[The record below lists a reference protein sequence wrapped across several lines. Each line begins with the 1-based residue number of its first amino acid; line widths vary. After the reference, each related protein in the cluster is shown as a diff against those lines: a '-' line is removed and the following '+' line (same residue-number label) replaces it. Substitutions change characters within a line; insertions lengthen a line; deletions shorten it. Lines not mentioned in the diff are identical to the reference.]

1 LEGPQ
6 SGSDM
11 TEAPQPHD
19 GGDLAGM
26 SGHVVGNRSKRQRF
40 LLSTTVVTI
49 PGTLALVGIPFAI
62 GWPPAPE
69 VATAGDRI
77 AYALPWCF
85 AAFLP
90 YAAVCLTILQMR
102 LSQGAHN
109 PLAQAEDE
117 QLKIHCRV
125 MQNNLEQLLWYLC
138 CALPLSVC
146 LEPDQL
152 PLLPITAIVF
162 VGARLAYWAGYFR
175 NGTLGRRYG
184 VQMTFTINIGLLI
197 LTAASLVSSWLT

>member
-1 LEGPQ
+1 
-6 SGSDM
+6 
-11 TEAPQPHD
+11 
-19 GGDLAGM
+19 M

-40 LLSTTVVTI
+40 LLSTTVITV
-49 PGTLALVGIPFAI
+49 PGTLALVGTPFAL
-62 GWPPAPE
+62 GWPPVPE
-69 VATAGDRI
+69 AAAADRI

-85 AAFLP
+85 VAFLP

-138 CALPLSVC
+138 CALPLSIC
-146 LEPDQL
+146 LKPEQL
-152 PLLPITAIVF
+152 HLLPITACVF

-184 VQMTFTINIGLLI
+184 VQMTFTLNIGLLM
-197 LTAASLVSSWLT
+197 LTAASLVWGWLG